1 MRLWTFQP
9 IEVYEILKNK
19 GIYRCDPN
27 NNGVDKYLI
36 KSYIWLVSEMEK
48 RIGKR
53 PNGVKLPIWAWH
65 TTYWKHNKPDLRHV
79 EFKCSKPCLL
89 MEIEIPDNQVV
100 LTDFDAWHFVLN
112 HWYLGKSTCEAEH
125 DKEQA
130 WLDTLTNKQRNIEI
144 IKSWQRV
151 FDISK
156 YSNEWFSRGMF
167 IQATFWELK
176 LSQVKKIYKVRSKV
190 EHK

>member
-53 PNGVKLPIWAWH
+53 PNGVELPIWAWH
-65 TTYWKHNKPDLRHV
+65 TTYWKHNKPDLRHL

-112 HWYLGKSTCEAEH
+112 RWYLGESTCEDEY

-130 WLDTLTNKQRNIEI
+130 WLDTLTNKQRSTEI
-144 IKSWQRV
+144 IKSWQRI

-156 YSNEWFSRGMF
+156 YSNKWLHRGMF

-176 LSQVKKIYKVRSKV
+176 LSQVKKIYRVKSK
-190 EHK
+190 EEPR